1 MARITTL
8 YFRGRKSTSLETTKL
23 VYDSETNDWWAA
35 WVLKDERDRRRAR
48 REIPPQYAE
57 FKRLISSG
65 RSS

>member
-23 VYDSETNDWWAA
+23 VYDPETDDWWAA
-35 WVLKDERDRRRAR
+35 WVLREEQDRRRAR
-48 REIPPQYAE
+48 RTIPAQHAE
-57 FKRLISSG
+57 FKRLIGSA